1 MQNTFSQSGNDSKW
15 FLKKYFSEYVN
26 GTQDPPP
33 FMEKSILNFHFDCLH
48 PSPMHSDVPGYRY
61 DGDKEN
67 MNYWHPLFMS
77 FKHINLMS
85 YTSYTRF
92 VLIIWF
98 QLVIS
103 LQIQYFMT
111 GQILTLLDIHDKCSI
126 FTKNKKVNI
135 NIHLFHQNGHLLFW

>member
-1 MQNTFSQSGNDSKW
+1 MFFFNKSF
-15 FLKKYFSEYVN
+15 FRMVC
-26 GTQDPPP
+26 GTREPPPP

-111 GQILTLLDIHDKCSI
+111 GQILTLLDIHDKWSI
-126 FTKNKKVNI
+126 FTKIGKWNFYWIVSPKRIPSVLE
-135 NIHLFHQNGHLLFW
+135 HRFPLS